1 MCSRTLS
8 FELDLTFNS
17 IKINDIN
24 QGILEYL
31 PWYQPKSTILRVGG
45 QQSRKTQYL

>member
-31 PWYQPKSTILRVGG
+31 PWYQQNLRYYNVGG